1 MNHKILNEIM
11 RVEALTNLVK
21 MREVK
26 HTAEMDKGLL
36 TILELFGNP
45 FDQIESYEKQFRKLD
60 PVNETVEENE
70 DGTVQIRPSRKGL

>member
-1 MNHKILNEIM
+1 M

-45 FDQIESYEKQFRKLD
+45 FDQIESYEKRFRKLD